1 MKPVIQIKT
10 HKDISLSKSF
20 FGGLPECPSDFE
32 WPSWDATAL
41 YLDEIEYAEET
52 GRACNTEKYWDIEI
66 GRIEKLLQE
75 PIVPLIFLGQ
85 IYLEEIP
92 RYDNFPNLPDNG
104 ILYFFW
110 DLIRSPAAWR
120 SSSKRSCRVIYI
132 KDISELDTLSFP
144 WDTVREFRNETEVQ
158 NSISRCSLTFKPAWT
173 SSNYLDTVLE
183 IDFEDEERYISSII
197 DAFSKETLE
206 KIPPGFPERNESTIL
221 IKDHSSYG
229 EPMHFMFGNPME
241 VQNPM
246 EENCQLSFHGF
257 NALEHNVNCDP
268 EVAHLKEGVKD
279 WQLLL
284 QFDSDD
290 NLDLMWGDAGMLYF
304 WIRKQDLEKRDFSNV
319 WCEMQCT

>member
-1 MKPVIQIKT
+1 MKPTIQITT

-20 FGGLPECPSDFE
+20 FGGLPECPNNFE
-32 WPSWDATAL
+32 WPCWDATAL
-41 YLDEIEYAEET
+41 YLDEIEYAEKT
-52 GRACNTEKYWDIEI
+52 GRECNTEKYWNIEI
-66 GRIEKLLQE
+66 ARIEKRLQE

-92 RYDNFPNLPDNG
+92 RYENFPSLPDDG

-110 DLIRSPAAWR
+110 DLIRFPAGWR
-120 SSSKRSCRVIYI
+120 SSSKGSCRVIYI
-132 KDISELDTLSFP
+132 KDISELQTVSFP
-144 WDTVREFRNETEVQ
+144 WDGTKTFRNETEIQ
-158 NSISRCSLTFKPAWT
+158 ASILRCALTFQPKWT
-173 SSNYLDTVLE
+173 SSNYLET
-183 IDFEDEERYISSII
+183 DFEDDEDDCSPVI
-197 DAFSKETLE
+197 DAFLKETLE
-206 KIPPGFPERNESTIL
+206 EIPADFPERNESTVL
-221 IKDHSSYG
+221 IKDHSSVS

-241 VQNPM
+241 VQNAM
-246 EENCQLSFHGF
+246 EEICQLSFHGF
-257 NALEHNVNCDP
+257 DALEYDVNCDS